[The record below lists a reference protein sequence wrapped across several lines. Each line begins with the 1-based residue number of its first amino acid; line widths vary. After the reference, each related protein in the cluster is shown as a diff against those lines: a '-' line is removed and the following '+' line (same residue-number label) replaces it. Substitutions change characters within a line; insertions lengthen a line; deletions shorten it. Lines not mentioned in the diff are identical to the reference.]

1 MEKLF
6 QKAFGTCHNANGV
19 DVDAIAAAAFIVD
32 GIVDTVPDVVPDICI
47 IAEPDDGID
56 KSGDTPAAATAA
68 NAFNNFKS
76 FLRADDVT
84 DPIGSTH
91 IT

>member
-1 MEKLF
+1 MSGDDVAATADTAGGSDGPV
-6 QKAFGTCHNANGV
+6 AFTDSADAPGDAPTEP
-19 DVDAIAAAAFIVD
+19 AIAR
-32 GIVDTVPDVVPDICI
+32 
-47 IAEPDDGID
+47 
-56 KSGDTPAAATAA
+56 SGGTPAAATAA

-84 DPIGSTH
+84 DPMGSTH